1 MNQIMRKLSKAVRGV
16 LGFVFSLVVWL
27 LSFIWNSVK
36 SAGQGVS
43 RLKKGN
49 LSLIAYLDIRESL
62 RSRWFYVYAF
72 VFGGLMGLF
81 FISGITDSVVMGF
94 TGLSRL
100 LLVFMQVTII
110 ILPIFILVT
119 TVKSISG
126 DRESNILEYML
137 SFPIDLS
144 EYYWGKFFGR
154 FATVFFPVIVALFV
168 GVAWGIFKGGDLPWA
183 MVGLYSALI
192 LSLCVVF
199 LGVAFFI
206 STVVK
211 SHDVGLGLSF
221 AVWIVLLAFLDVAL
235 IGLMMQNRLP
245 DGLIITLAMLNP
257 LEAFRIG
264 AIALFDPELTVIG
277 PVAYY
282 LLDTLGHTF
291 LMLYAIF
298 YPIVLGVLFAF
309 LGYLTFKKKD
319 LL

>member
-1 MNQIMRKLSKAVRGV
+1 MK
-16 LGFVFSLVVWL
+16 
-27 LSFIWNSVK
+27 
-36 SAGQGVS
+36 
-43 RLKKGN
+43 N
-49 LSLIAYLDIRESL
+49 LFLISYLDIRESL
-62 RSRWFYVYAF
+62 RSKWFYVYAF

-100 LLVFMQVTII
+100 LLVFMQVTIV
-110 ILPIFILVT
+110 ILPIFILIT

-137 SFPIDLS
+137 SFPISLK
-144 EYYWGKFFGR
+144 EYYWGKFLGR
-154 FATVFFPVIVALFV
+154 FVTVFFPVFVALLV
-168 GVAWGIFKGGDLPWA
+168 GVLWGLFKGGAIPWG
-183 MVGLYSALI
+183 MVILYSLLI
-192 LSLCVVF
+192 LSLCLSF

-206 STVVK
+206 STLVK

-221 AVWIVLLAFLDVAL
+221 AVWVLLLAFIDVAL
-235 IGLMMQNRLP
+235 IGLMMQNRVS
-245 DGLIITLAMLNP
+245 DGVVITIAMLNP

-282 LLDTLGHTF
+282 LLDTLGHGF
-291 LMLYAIF
+291 LMLYAVV
-298 YPIVLGVLFAF
+298 YPIVVGALFAF
-309 LGYLTFKKKD
+309 FGYALFRKKD

>member
-1 MNQIMRKLSKAVRGV
+1 MNQVVRKVSKTARSI
-16 LGFVFSLVVWL
+16 LGLLFSL
-27 LSFIWNSVK
+27 
-36 SAGQGVS
+36 AGWVLTLFWRMLRRTGRVL
-43 RLKKGN
+43 RRFREGN
-49 LSLIAYLDIRESL
+49 LALVAYLDIRESL

-100 LLVFMQVTII
+100 LLVFMEVTII

-137 SFPIDLS
+137 SFPIALG

-154 FATVFFPVIVALFV
+154 FATVFFPVIVALFI
-168 GVAWGIFKGGDLPWA
+168 GVAWGVFKGGDLPWA

-206 STVVK
+206 STFVK

-282 LLDTLGHTF
+282 LLDTLGHTA

-309 LGYLTFKKKD
+309 LGYRVFRKKD